1 MGDLPLRTPTD
12 RRLGGPLPPQPANRT
27 HAHPRASHLATW
39 GCPLVASSGVNPP
52 FGGLS
57 RSRGQV
63 AYALLTRAPVVSG
76 ASSLLPLDLHGLG
89 RSLAFILS
97 QDQTLRCM
105 NCFCFYILARCPSFI
120 LSVELLE
127 RILLC
132 ACLFPCI
139 YAFSCCLD
147 QFPQRSLS
155 SSPRSSVR
163 EGFSFPKAGA
173 KVRRF
178 SLPAKSFRMFFS
190 TRITMRCVSA
200 RKILGGFR
208 NVRMERR

>member
-1 MGDLPLRTPTD
+1 M
-12 RRLGGPLPPQPANRT
+12 RLQL
-27 HAHPRASHLATW
+27 TW
-39 GCPLVASSGVNPP
+39 SINSP
-52 FGGLS
+52 FGGLFPDY
-57 RSRGQV
+57 GQN
-63 AYALLTRAPVVSG
+63 AHLLRTRAPVAAIG
-76 ASSLLPLDLHGLG
+76 IATNALPLDLHVLGL
-89 RSLAFILS
+89 SLAFILS

-127 RILLC
+127 RIFLC

-178 SLPAKSFRMFFS
+178 SFPAKSFHIFFS